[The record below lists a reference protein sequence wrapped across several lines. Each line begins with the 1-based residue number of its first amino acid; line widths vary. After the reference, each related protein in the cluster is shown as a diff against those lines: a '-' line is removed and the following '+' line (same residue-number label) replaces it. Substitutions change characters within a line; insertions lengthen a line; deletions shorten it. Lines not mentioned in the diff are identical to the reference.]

1 MPRIGLSAAV
11 LGLFA
16 LVACDEAATLVVPDY
31 EAVPDGYKRAK
42 DPLPDAVLQAMAS
55 LRLPRD
61 TIITREGCY
70 FTHIEP
76 EMPELVAPLRNSDG
90 AQICVG

>member
-11 LGLFA
+11 LGLSV
-16 LVACDEAATLVVPDY
+16 LVACDEATFAGPDF
-31 EAVPDGYKRAK
+31 EPVPDGYKRAK
-42 DPLPDAVLQAMAS
+42 DPLPEAVLQAMAS
-55 LRLPRD
+55 FRLPRD
-61 TIITREGCY
+61 TILTREGCY

-76 EMPELVAPLRNSDG
+76 DMPELVAPLRNSEG